1 MFDYHWSSNLFHN
14 KFWWNISTPVIPGPC
29 SHVLSLP
36 FNKSIDLNFELCLC
50 DTLSRIWRKQ
60 KSHKSNHTV
69 KTNYDCYFIF
79 SLKNWCC
86 CQYPHAC
93 RTMVWN
99 YQLKHNPNRDFLYLL
114 MTKSGIERGKAKWR
128 IAWASVQ
135 ILSVFLFVCGAG
147 ICLPCYFIKI
157 LMQSMLR
164 SSILFHSHVVQIL
177 HIVLKHI
184 TQI

>member
-1 MFDYHWSSNLFHN
+1 MWLPSWCLTIIGAAILSITNFDEIYH
-14 KFWWNISTPVIPGPC
+14 PQ
-29 SHVLSLP
+29 LSLDHVRM
-36 FNKSIDLNFELCLC
+36 FWVYLSIKVLAC
-50 DTLSRIWRKQ
+50 DTLSRIWRQQ